1 MTRLHL
7 GHHFYGAGNFG
18 DDLML
23 AGFVGEAVRHF
34 GRGNIAMTCAI
45 PFDLASQRARFP
57 EIEWL
62 PYDAAA
68 REQAIAACDSWVG
81 VGGSPFQCDL
91 GTWFIDH
98 LLDEQRLCRR
108 HGKRMFFL
116 GVGVNTPRD
125 VTHEQTKQ
133 IVRAAEAIW
142 TRDPVSAELLGA
154 IGGASVTAGND
165 LSHAYLSGMIFGP
178 PVGHGTGF
186 VLNFEEP
193 QQVSTVA
200 LAAVVSRAP
209 RPVWLAQEVRELPG
223 SELALY
229 ATLPTE
235 LRSRVPLRV
244 PDYAGGSLPAVLG
257 AWGTPGTLV
266 TSRYHATI
274 LAAWAGWKV
283 VSIERGTKVSAIAR
297 AIGTVTVKDFT
308 DAALVLDAIDRA
320 QAARREVLVEM
331 ATDARAGCAA
341 LFGTL

>member
-23 AGFVGEAVRHF
+23 AGVVGEAVKHF
-34 GRGNIAMTCAI
+34 GLGNIAMTCAI
-45 PFDLASQRARFP
+45 PVDLASQRARFP

-68 REQAIAACDSWVG
+68 REQAIAACDAWVG

-91 GTWFIDH
+91 GTWFVDH

-142 TRDPVSAELLGA
+142 TRDAVSAELLGA
-154 IGGASVTAGND
+154 IGGPSVKAGND
-165 LSHAYLSGMIFGP
+165 LSHAYLAGLTFGP
-178 PVGHGTGF
+178 STGHGTGF

-193 QQVSTVA
+193 QHVSSGA

-229 ATLPTE
+229 ATLPAE
-235 LRSRVPLRV
+235 LRARVPLRV
-244 PDYAGGSLPAVLG
+244 PDYARGSLPAVLG

-283 VSIERGTKVSAIAR
+283 VSVERGTKVAAV
-297 AIGTVTVKDFT
+297 AKALGTVAVKDFT
-308 DAALVLDAIDRA
+308 DADVVSDAIGRA
-320 QAARREVLVEM
+320 RPARREVLMEM
-331 ATDARAGCAA
+331 AADARASCAA
-341 LFGTL
+341 LFGAL